1 MFESNT
7 NQVCDTEA
15 QTLGA
20 GLLITTTTTSPKY
33 GRFWR
38 KSLYVGIFIT
48 LKKTP
53 DEQESPLSSPSYVA
67 LPEEP
72 PAASEIPARTS
83 SFQAI
88 DVHSDNGRDIDVDDE
103 QPFPKTVAEI
113 VKQKDLNHLRRLG
126 GVDGVLA
133 RLRSNSEVINLFCI
147 YKYCFFLSFLK
158 FAQ

>member
-7 NQVCDTEA
+7 NEACDTEA

-53 DEQESPLSSPSYVA
+53 DDQESPPSSPSYVP

-72 PAASEIPARTS
+72 PAASEILERTS
-83 SFQAI
+83 SDHVI
-88 DVHSDNGRDIDVDDE
+88 DVQSDNGRDIDVDYE
-103 QPFPKTVAEI
+103 ELLPETVKVAKI
-113 VKQKDLNHLRRLG
+113 VKRKDLNSLRRLG

-133 RLRSNSEVINLFCI
+133 RRRSNLEVISLLHICI
-147 YKYCFFLSFLK
+147 KEHSN
-158 FAQ
+158 

>member
-7 NQVCDTEA
+7 NEACDTEA

-53 DEQESPLSSPSYVA
+53 DDQESPLPSPSYVS

-72 PAASEIPARTS
+72 AAASEILEGTS
-83 SFQAI
+83 SVHVI
-88 DVHSDNGRDIDVDDE
+88 DVDSDNGRDIDVDDE
-103 QPFPKTVAEI
+103 ELLPETVAVAKI
-113 VKQKDLNHLRRLG
+113 VKRKDLNSLRRLG

-133 RLRSNSEVINLFCI
+133 RRRSNLEVINLLHICI
-147 YKYCFFLSFLK
+147 
-158 FAQ
+158 